1 MDITTDIKALHSII
15 LRAVEQDS
23 PAFPPA
29 LLTGE
34 ARRELYVRLSLA
46 LPWNRATAGEDLLHL
61 RQQSVL
67 SSALSA
73 LERSAF
79 EELLDMPLM
88 NGGVHVR

>member
-1 MDITTDIKALHSII
+1 MDTTTDVKALRSII

-23 PAFPPA
+23 PAFPPT
-29 LLTGE
+29 LLTDG